1 MLATTGN
8 PSFDISIIMPVFNT
22 GDYLEETL
30 NSLINQNDP
39 PRFEIILIDDA
50 SSDHSLVIAHRFRD
64 LYPEQIH
71 VEALSSNQGV
81 SVCRNKGVALA
92 RGTYFTFVDG
102 DDLVPPH
109 ALRHL
114 FDAAE
119 RYQVD
124 IVKGNHTLF
133 NNEWRKLS
141 KQNVRSLRFLF
152 GDDILRRFYQHDLFR
167 GYTWGKLLRTSTFQH
182 LQHEPGV
189 RMAQDSL
196 YFAEALGQARS
207 MALIPQHVY
216 DYRVR
221 ESSATQR
228 KFESNTYLWWLYCVD
243 KAGRFSRTR
252 AQRCA
257 YHQWQLRTL
266 TQIAREARSLSGG
279 KAAEVSAEIERRLN
293 MGHFESPWHA
303 LKVTRSLRWTWHFLR
318 LQHYLKQLQTQ
329 AS

>member
-1 MLATTGN
+1 MSTASGN
-8 PSFDISIIMPVFNT
+8 SSIDISIIMPVFNI
-22 GDYLEETL
+22 GDYLEQTL
-30 NSLINQNDP
+30 NSLFNQINP
-39 PRFEIILIDDA
+39 PHFEIILIDDG
-50 SSDHSLVIAHRFRD
+50 STDHSLSIANRFRD

-71 VEALSSNQGV
+71 IEPLPSNQGV

-102 DDLVPPH
+102 DDLVPPT

-114 FDAAE
+114 FDTAE
-119 RYQVD
+119 HYKVD

-133 NNEWRKLS
+133 NDHFRKPS
-141 KQNVRSLRFLF
+141 KQNVRSIRFLF
-152 GDDILRRFYQHDLFR
+152 GDEILRCFYLHDLFR

-189 RMAQDSL
+189 RMAQDAL
-196 YFAEALGQARS
+196 YFAEALGHARS
-207 MALIPQHVY
+207 MALIPQNVY
-216 DYRVR
+216 DYRLR
-221 ESSATQR
+221 ATSTTHR
-228 KFESNTYLWWLYCVD
+228 KFESDTYRWWLYSVD
-243 KAGRFSRTR
+243 KAGRFARTR

-266 TQIAREARSLSGG
+266 TQVAREARSLPEA
-279 KAAEVSAEIERRLN
+279 KAAEVTSEIKQRLN
-293 MGHFESPWHA
+293 IEHFESLWHVF
-303 LKVTRSLRWTWHFLR
+303 KVTRSLRWTWHFLR